1 MRHPNFFR
9 ARLFAILV
17 VGLMLGG
24 IFWDVGNNDGSL
36 SAMFSISGGIDI
48 LY

>member
-9 ARLFAILV
+9 ARVFAILV

-24 IFWDVGNNDGSL
+24 IFWDVGNNNG
-36 SAMFSISGGIDI
+36 
-48 LY
+48 